1 MIMGKGEDMMRGP
14 KISSELQRRWL
25 ADVEDG
31 HVNMGGGGCRAQ
43 DKLGD

>member
-1 MIMGKGEDMMRGP
+1 MRGP
-14 KISSELQRRWL
+14 KISNELQRSWP

-31 HVNMGGGGCRAQ
+31 HVNMGGEGCRAQ